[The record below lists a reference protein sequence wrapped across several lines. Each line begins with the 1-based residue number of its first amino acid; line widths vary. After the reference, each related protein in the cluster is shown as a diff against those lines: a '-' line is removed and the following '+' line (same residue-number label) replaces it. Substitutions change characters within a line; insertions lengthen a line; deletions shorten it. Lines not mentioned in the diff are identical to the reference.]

1 MSEENTRDMAQRYD
15 TKPTIE
21 TVLERISA
29 LGTEMREGFARI
41 ETRLE
46 NVDNRLDDF
55 DVRLDRMESD
65 VSKTRSEMLT
75 LRADFKEFRT
85 HFREPV

>member
-1 MSEENTRDMAQRYD
+1 MSEENTQNMSQRYD

-21 TVLERISA
+21 TVLERLSA

-41 ETRLE
+41 ET
-46 NVDNRLDDF
+46 RLDDF

-75 LRADFKEFRT
+75 LRADFKELRA
-85 HFREPV
+85 HLKEPA

>member
-1 MSEENTRDMAQRYD
+1 MSEDKTQDMAQRYD

-21 TVLERISA
+21 TVLERINA
-29 LGTEMREGFARI
+29 LGTELRDGFAHI
-41 ETRLE
+41 EK
-46 NVDNRLDDF
+46 RLDDF

-65 VSKTRSEMLT
+65 VNKTRSEMLT

-85 HFREPV
+85 RFKEPA

>member
-1 MSEENTRDMAQRYD
+1 VSEENTQNMSQRYD

-21 TVLERISA
+21 TVLERLSA

-41 ETRLE
+41 ET
-46 NVDNRLDDF
+46 RLDDF

-75 LRADFKEFRT
+75 LRADFKELRA
-85 HFREPV
+85 HLKEPA

>member
-1 MSEENTRDMAQRYD
+1 MSEENTQNMSQRYD

-21 TVLERISA
+21 TVLERLSA

-41 ETRLE
+41 EKRLD
-46 NVDNRLDDF
+46 NVDKRLDDF

-75 LRADFKEFRT
+75 LRADFKELRA
-85 HFREPV
+85 HLKEPA

>member
-1 MSEENTRDMAQRYD
+1 VSEENTRDMAQRYD
-15 TKPTIE
+15 TKPTVE

-29 LGTEMREGFARI
+29 LGTEMREGLARI
-41 ETRLE
+41 ET
-46 NVDNRLDDF
+46 RLDDF

-65 VSKTRSEMLT
+65 VSKTRSEMLA
-75 LRADFKEFRT
+75 LRADFKEFRA